1 MSISMESHVYATL
14 EIGGR
19 EIPFITDAVIVMNIV
34 TLIIVVTLY
43 RLTRKFKTVPTG
55 AQKYLEALV
64 GFVRGLTAPMGH
76 ASEAFAPFICTFL
89 LFLAA
94 NNILAVFNVIP
105 SGSFLA
111 WVFNNPSL
119 SGFKFPIE
127 PPTRNFNVTACL
139 GIIAIVSVIGTEFK
153 YKGFK
158 GWLRGWY
165 TPTPVS
171 GFIRILDYAVRPVSL
186 CLRLFGN
193 ILGGYISMTLLYGA
207 LPLFVPV
214 IAGMYFDLF
223 DGLLQAYIFVFLLSL
238 YLTEAVEG

>member
-1 MSISMESHVYATL
+1 MSVSMESHVYATL
-14 EIGGR
+14 KIAGR
-19 EIPFITDAVIVMNIV
+19 EIPFITDAVILMNLV
-34 TLIIVVTLY
+34 TIIIVVTLY
-43 RLTRKFKTVPTG
+43 LLTRKFNTVPTG

-64 GFVRGLTAPMGH
+64 NFVRGLTAPMGH
-76 ASEAFAPFICTFL
+76 AGEAFAPFICSFL
-89 LFLAA
+89 LFLSA

-111 WVFNNPSL
+111 WAFNAPSL
-119 SGFKFPIE
+119 AGFKFLIE

-139 GIIAIVSVIGTEFK
+139 AVIASLSVIGAEFK

-165 TPTPVS
+165 KPTPVS

-207 LPLFVPV
+207 LPLLVPV
-214 IAGMYFDLF
+214 LAGFYFDLF